1 MDLYLFQQIN
11 NLAGQWGLLDGLG
24 IFLAKYFGY
33 ILVVSVFFIFWP
45 RLKIIFQ
52 SFLAG
57 ILARFGIVELIRW
70 FWPRPRPFIENQV
83 NLLIDKINQSAFPSG
98 HTAFFF
104 ALSTVIFLYNKK
116 AGIGFFIASFLI
128 GIARIFCGVHW
139 PSDIL
144 AGIGVGLLSGWLI
157 IKIFRK
163 I

>member
-1 MDLYLFQQIN
+1 MDLYLFRQIN
-11 NLAGQWGLLDGLG
+11 NLAGQWGLLDALG

>member
-104 ALSTVIFLYNKK
+104 AISTVIFLYNKK

-128 GIARIFCGVHW
+128 SISRVFCGVHW